1 MNNRAVGIKRRG
13 RARGNSH
20 LSSGAEGAKE
30 KGDGRAGANP
40 NETTL
45 PGEKTVTDRPTEMR
59 TYIPAPW
66 GGGDG
71 RRADGRP
78 ATAPGNV
85 MRAGRL
91 KSSRGAP
98 YFLKNSALVAGFFT
112 APILAKNLDFN
123 KKIRPEY
130 GQRRREMEQTITIRT
145 NRTTHLTVATL
156 RVYQCLK
163 DKLQDRAEVVDYRK
177 IADEVGMSWN
187 GVKYAVSALIR
198 YGFIKKEGG
207 KLSVN
212 PSSPE
217 VVGDYRTEAG
227 G

>member
-1 MNNRAVGIKRRG
+1 M
-13 RARGNSH
+13 
-20 LSSGAEGAKE
+20 
-30 KGDGRAGANP
+30 
-40 NETTL
+40 
-45 PGEKTVTDRPTEMR
+45 
-59 TYIPAPW
+59 YIPLRFRSDMSLFSIVPIFHYI
-66 GGGDG
+66 
-71 RRADGRP
+71 RNLP
-78 ATAPGNV
+78 AAFV
-85 MRAGRL
+85 
-91 KSSRGAP
+91 
-98 YFLKNSALVAGFFT
+98 
-112 APILAKNLDFN
+112 PI
-123 KKIRPEY
+123 
-130 GQRRREMEQTITIRT
+130 
-145 NRTTHLTVATL
+145 ATL